1 MSIIQEPLFDQVMV
15 IGEGRPYLTALAVVN
30 KREWRNLASSLGLK
44 TDEVQ
49 SLRHSTTRAAA
60 LKRIKATLRGFP
72 KYARIRA
79 VYLSQEPWKVED
91 GLLTPTLKLK
101 RSEIEKRF
109 ASQITELYEKG

>member
-1 MSIIQEPLFDQVMV
+1 MAIVQEPSFDQLVV
-15 IGEGRPYLTALAVVN
+15 VGRERRYLAALVRAN
-30 KREWRNLASSLGLK
+30 KGEWRTLASTLDL
-44 TDEVQ
+44 DAYEPQ
-49 SLRHSTTRAAA
+49 SMTHSAVRAAA
-60 LKRIKATLRGFP
+60 LKRIKAALQGFP

-109 ASQITELYEKG
+109 ASQITELYEKV

>member
-1 MSIIQEPLFDQVMV
+1 MSIVQEPLFDQVMV
-15 IGEGRPYLTALAVVN
+15 VGEGRPYLTALVVVN
-30 KREWRNLASSLGLK
+30 KGEWHNLASSLNLK
-44 TDEVQ
+44 ADETQ
-49 SLRHSTTRAAA
+49 SLAHPATRAVA
-60 LKRIKATLRGFP
+60 LKRIKATLQGFP

-79 VYLSQEPWKVED
+79 VYLLQKPWKVED